1 MSALQVS
8 ELYQSIG
15 IVLVRLYE
23 YGTVMYETTSTV
35 EYPYNRTVLVRVLV
49 SLGRAGRTRQDLP
62 GQDVAQDE
70 SRKGRKG

>member
-1 MSALQVS
+1 
-8 ELYQSIG
+8 
-15 IVLVRLYE
+15 
-23 YGTVMYETTSTV
+23 MYETTST

-70 SRKGRKG
+70 SRKGRKGYCREGVQYPGYCTVP